1 MKKNRKSNMRTFSI
15 KRLLQLA
22 MLMLVVTTAKAN
34 NTINHPTA
42 DPAIEGR
49 WDLTVDMDGKSVP
62 SWLEVRHS
70 GLHMLTGSFVGAGGS
85 ARPVSRVN
93 FKEGKIS
100 FTLPPQWEPE
110 DRDIVVEGILQD
122 GKLSGTIV
130 GANGKTHNWT
140 GVRAPDLRR
149 AKQPVW
155 GKQVKLFSGT
165 DLKGWHTEGE
175 NQWQVKN
182 GVLSSPRPGSNFIS
196 DQKFNDFKLHIEFRY
211 PAESNSG
218 VYLRG
223 RYELQVADNKGMEPL
238 KDYLGAIYGFIAPL
252 QMVAKAPGEWQSYD
266 VTLVGRTVSLVANG
280 VQVICNQDIP
290 GVTGGALDSNEGEP
304 GPIMLQGDHGTIE
317 YRNILITPAK

>member
-1 MKKNRKSNMRTFSI
+1 MKKDRRINVDPGSM
-15 KRLLQLA
+15 KRLLTVAVL
-22 MLMLVVTTAKAN
+22 LLTVSFTKAN
-34 NTINHPTA
+34 NTHPA
-42 DPAIEGR
+42 GDPAIEGR
-49 WDLTVDMDGKSVP
+49 WDLTVDVDGKPVP

-70 GLHMLTGSFVGAGGS
+70 GLHTLTGSFVGGGGS

-100 FTLPPQWEPE
+100 FSLPPQWETE
-110 DRDIVVEGILQD
+110 DRDISVEGSLQD
-122 GKLSGTIV
+122 GKLAGTIT
-130 GANGKTHNWT
+130 GADGKTHNWT
-140 GVRAPDLRR
+140 GVRAPSLKR

-175 NQWQVKN
+175 NQWQGKN
-182 GVLSSPRPGSNFIS
+182 GILGSPRPGSNLIS

-223 RYELQVADNKGMEPL
+223 RYEIQVADNKGMEPL

-252 QMVAKAPGEWQSYD
+252 EMVAKAPGEWQAYD

-290 GVTGGALDSNEGEP
+290 GVTGGALDSKEGEP

-317 YRNILITPAK
+317 YRNIYITPGK

>member
-1 MKKNRKSNMRTFSI
+1 MKKDRRINVHPVSM
-15 KRLLQLA
+15 KRLLT
-22 MLMLVVTTAKAN
+22 LVVLLLTVSFTKAN
-34 NTINHPTA
+34 NTHPTG

-49 WDLTVDMDGKSVP
+49 WDFVVDVDGKSVP

-70 GLHMLTGSFVGAGGS
+70 GLHTLTGSFVGAGGS

-93 FKEGKIS
+93 FKDGKIN
-100 FTLPPQWEPE
+100 FTLPPQWEKE
-110 DRDIVVEGILQD
+110 DRDISVEGSLQD
-122 GKLSGTIV
+122 GKLTGTIT
-130 GANGKTHNWT
+130 GADGKTHNWT
-140 GVRAPDLRR
+140 GVRAPSLKR

-155 GKQVKLFSGT
+155 GKQVKLFSGI

-175 NQWQVKN
+175 NQWQAKN
-182 GVLSSPRPGSNFIS
+182 GILSSPRPGSNFIS

-223 RYELQVADNKGMEPL
+223 RYEIQVADNKGMEPL
-238 KDYLGAIYGFIAPL
+238 KDYFGAIYGFIAPL
-252 QMVAKAPGEWQSYD
+252 EMVAKAPGEWQTYD

-290 GVTGGALDSNEGEP
+290 GITGGAMDSNEGEP

-317 YRNILITPAK
+317 YRNILITPGK